1 MEKVAR
7 GVAAVILLLCSGRAL
22 AHMMGV
28 VYNLPIP
35 FWMYAFAAS
44 AALGLSFLVVGY
56 FVTAQS
62 AARNFRTID
71 VAVRAARAPGATVR
85 TMRALSVFARLLTI
99 LTGLPGPSNAY
110 ASF

>member
-7 GVAAVILLLCSGRAL
+7 GVAALILLLCSGSAL

-44 AALGLSFLVVGY
+44 AALALSFLMVGF
-56 FVTAQS
+56 FVTVQGAE
-62 AARNFRTID
+62 RNFRSIEIP
-71 VAVRAARAPGATVR
+71 AVMPQAVLAILRGS
-85 TMRALSVFARLLTI
+85 SVFLFALTI
-99 LTGLPGPSNAY
+99 LTALFGTPFPLA
-110 ASF
+110 